1 MARLDRAI
9 HAVAVTF
16 QLHQCKFRNYGMDR
30 PIKWGDDGRRGEPAM
45 KRILACIVLTF
56 SIVGLSSWANADTL
70 ASYSI
75 VAYDP
80 VNAKTVLLARAVVDG
95 AETACPNFVVD
106 GTTMAAS
113 RRYNP
118 DANRFP
124 VAVCEVVAALDA
136 TVSID
141 GQPVATMSGHDGGS
155 LDVAILGDSG
165 CSPKDQSCEDGW
177 PFPELASAAASQ
189 NPDLVIH
196 MGDYD
201 YRGTPSHRADGD
213 PRVYDGC
220 VPGADASYV
229 SLHDLSTWE
238 TWRDDLITPAAS
250 LMSAAP
256 WVVVRGNHELCSRGG
271 DGWFYLLDPH
281 SDLLDPLHGDHH
293 CTAPIVTT
301 QPYRIAVGE
310 LDMVVLDN
318 SDGCDASTWQDE
330 AAFAWQVRE
339 FSPLLTQVADL
350 AEDGDDPVW
359 LLTHRPFWT
368 ANVLSGGATFDGSDA
383 WQLTLKNALDG
394 ELPDNV
400 SLVLSGH
407 VHEAQALSFDSDRPS
422 QIVVGNS
429 GTHLD
434 SNAISL
440 PVAMEV
446 DGQAA
451 TGWVSALPSTTAAFG
466 YLSVELDDAATWRGD
481 LSSFDADGSVAPSL
495 LMTCAMPIRD
505 GDVCAPPAP

>member
-250 LMSAAP
+250 LM
-256 WVVVRGNHELCSRGG
+256 
-271 DGWFYLLDPH
+271 
-281 SDLLDPLHGDHH
+281 
-293 CTAPIVTT
+293 TT

>member
-1 MARLDRAI
+1 MKPIVACLVLVFCTVVLPGQ
-9 HAVAVTF
+9 AV
-16 QLHQCKFRNYGMDR
+16 
-30 PIKWGDDGRRGEPAM
+30 
-45 KRILACIVLTF
+45 
-56 SIVGLSSWANADTL
+56 ADTL

-75 VAYDP
+75 VANDP
-80 VNAKTVLLARAVVDG
+80 VNDTTVLLARAVVDG
-95 AETACPNFVVD
+95 ADAACPDFVVD
-106 GTTMAAS
+106 GAAVAAS

-118 DANRFP
+118 DAERFP
-124 VAVCEVVAALDA
+124 VAVCEVVTALDA

-141 GQPVATMSGHDGGS
+141 GEPVVTMNGHDGGT
-155 LDVAILGDSG
+155 LDVAILGDTG
-165 CSPKDQSCEDGW
+165 CSPKDQSCQDGW
-177 PFPELASAAASQ
+177 PFPELAAAAASEK
-189 NPDLVIH
+189 PDLVIH
-196 MGDYD
+196 MGDFD
-201 YRGTPSHRADGD
+201 YRGTPSRRVEGD

-238 TWRDDLITPAAS
+238 TWRDDLMTPATS
-250 LMSAAP
+250 LMNAAP

-293 CTAPIVTT
+293 CTAPVVTT
-301 QPYRIAVGE
+301 QPYRVSVGN

-318 SDGCDASTWQDE
+318 SDGCDSSSWQDE
-330 AAFAWQVRE
+330 AAFAWQARE
-339 FSPLLTQVADL
+339 FSPLLDQAADL
-350 AEDGDDPVW
+350 ADEGDDSVW

-368 ANVLSGGATFDGSDA
+368 ANVLSGGSTFDGSDA
-383 WQLTLKNALDG
+383 WQLTLKKALDG
-394 ELPDNV
+394 KLPDNV

-429 GTHLD
+429 GTRLD
-434 SNAISL
+434 SNVISL

-495 LMTCAMPIRD
+495 LMACAMPIRD